1 MRKKLFFSCKD
12 PWVLDHKCMGK
23 GEIHY
28 IEVAAY
34 NVDREEEEKDSG
46 STSSEEESTPAKE

>member
-1 MRKKLFFSCKD
+1 MRKNIFFSCKH

-28 IEVAAY
+28 IEVVAY
-34 NVDREEEEKDSG
+34 NVDREEEEEDSG
-46 STSSEEESTPAKE
+46 STSS